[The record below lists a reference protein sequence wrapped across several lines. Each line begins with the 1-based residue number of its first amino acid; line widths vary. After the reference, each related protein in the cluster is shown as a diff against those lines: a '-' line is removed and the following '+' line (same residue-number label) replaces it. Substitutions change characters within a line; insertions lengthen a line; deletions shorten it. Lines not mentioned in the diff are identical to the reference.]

1 MVYIFTSKKLLSLL
15 SAKTMELK
23 LEGSYETKQTKRKI
37 LTQAIILS
45 RIIVIIFTLTKEQN
59 TKQNKPNEKS
69 QFRQSFFL
77 EL

>member
-23 LEGSYETKQTKRKI
+23 LEGSYETKQTKQKI

>member
-1 MVYIFTSKKLLSLL
+1 
-15 SAKTMELK
+15 MELK